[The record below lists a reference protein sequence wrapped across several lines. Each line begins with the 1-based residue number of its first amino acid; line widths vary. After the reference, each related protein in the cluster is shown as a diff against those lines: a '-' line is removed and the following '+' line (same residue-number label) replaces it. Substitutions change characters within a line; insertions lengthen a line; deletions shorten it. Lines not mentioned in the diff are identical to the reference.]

1 VKTALLSI
9 ALLSCQ
15 ILMGCSGGGSSN
27 AGGNQPPAVSLVSL
41 AVTTAAPSLAP
52 GATFQF
58 IATGTF
64 SDHSTEDLTA
74 QVTWSSSSTAVATI
88 SSSAG
93 TQGLVTAVG
102 PGTSTIT
109 AKSNSIT
116 GTTTLTVTNPLVSI
130 AVTPASRSIAMSTTA
145 QFTAIGT
152 FSDHST
158 KNLTL
163 QVSWGS
169 SAGAVATISNTA
181 GTSGLAKAVGAGS
194 TTISAT
200 SGNIVGTATL
210 TVTNATITSIVVT
223 PANPTIDVGTQ
234 QQFTATGNFS
244 DGTAQDISNIA
255 AWSSSVSNI
264 AVITTSSGLA
274 TGKNQGTSTITA
286 TFASVS
292 GNTTLTVSLAN
303 LVSVA
308 IKPVNPTIAQSTS
321 LSLAVTG
328 TFTDG
333 STRTLTAQVSSWT
346 SSVPAVA
353 TMSGNRA
360 NGLTPGQTT
369 ITANIGSVSGSTT
382 LTVTNATLVSLAV
395 APSGASLQPAAKLT
409 FTAVGT
415 FSDASTQDLSSQV
428 VWASDNT
435 AAGTVN
441 SLGTVTGVASG
452 TANISAT
459 MLTKTGSAPLTVTS
473 ATLTSIAITGNP
485 FTAPGAVVH
494 YIATG
499 SYSDGSTQ
507 NITQAVTWSSSD
519 STVASV
525 NSNGFATGQGTGSVT
540 ITATQGS
547 VSGTTG
553 LVVTSSQL
561 VSIAVSSPN
570 PGSKLAEQTSVQLK
584 AVGTFA
590 DGTTQNLTTSATWTS
605 SDATVA
611 TVSSTTGI
619 ATGVAPGTVTVRAVF
634 GSVPAGTITLNTTNA
649 SLTSVS
655 VSPSSVGIPLG
666 NNQQFN
672 AIGSFN
678 DGTTQNLSIFAQ
690 WSSSNA
696 NVAVVSSSGLATSS
710 GVGTTTITATASQ
723 NNTAVSGTA
732 ILTVH

>member
-1 VKTALLSI
+1 
-9 ALLSCQ
+9 
-15 ILMGCSGGGSSN
+15 
-27 AGGNQPPAVSLVSL
+27 
-41 AVTTAAPSLAP
+41 
-52 GATFQF
+52 
-58 IATGTF
+58 
-64 SDHSTEDLTA
+64 
-74 QVTWSSSSTAVATI
+74 
-88 SSSAG
+88 
-93 TQGLVTAVG
+93 
-102 PGTSTIT
+102 
-109 AKSNSIT
+109 
-116 GTTTLTVTNPLVSI
+116 
-130 AVTPASRSIAMSTTA
+130 MSTTA

-158 KNLTL
+158 KSLTS
-163 QVSWGS
+163 QVSWSS

-181 GTSGLAKAVGAGS
+181 GTSGLAKAVGAGT

-244 DGTAQDISNIA
+244 DGTAQDISNIV

-264 AVITTSSGLA
+264 AVITTNSGLA

-333 STRTLTAQVSSWT
+333 STRTLTAQVSSWA

-428 VWASDNT
+428 VWTSDNT
-435 AAGTVN
+435 VAATVN
-441 SLGTVTGVASG
+441 SLGTVTGVAAG

-499 SYSDGSTQ
+499 TYSDGSTQ
-507 NITQAVTWSSSD
+507 NITQAVSWSSSD
-519 STVASV
+519 STVAIV
-525 NSNGFATGQGTGSVT
+525 NSNGFATGQGAGSAI
-540 ITATQGS
+540 ITATQGT
-547 VSGTTG
+547 VSGSTT

-634 GSVPAGTITLNTTNA
+634 GSVPAGTITLNITNA

-655 VSPSSVGIPLG
+655 VSPSSVGIALG

>member
-1 VKTALLSI
+1 
-9 ALLSCQ
+9 
-15 ILMGCSGGGSSN
+15 
-27 AGGNQPPAVSLVSL
+27 
-41 AVTTAAPSLAP
+41 
-52 GATFQF
+52 
-58 IATGTF
+58 
-64 SDHSTEDLTA
+64 
-74 QVTWSSSSTAVATI
+74 VATI

-93 TQGLVTAVG
+93 THGLVAAVG

-130 AVTPASRSIAMSTTA
+130 AVTPASRTIAMSTTA

-158 KNLTL
+158 KSLTS
-163 QVSWGS
+163 QVSWSS

-244 DGTAQDISNIA
+244 DGTAQDISNIV

-346 SSVPAVA
+346 SSAPAVA

-360 NGLTPGQTT
+360 NGLSPGQTT

-382 LTVTNATLVSLAV
+382 LIVTNATLVSLAV

-428 VWASDNT
+428 VWASSNT
-435 AAGTVN
+435 AAATVN
-441 SLGTVTGVASG
+441 NLGTVTGLAAG
-452 TANISAT
+452 TANVSAT

-499 SYSDGSTQ
+499 SYSDGSQQ

-519 STVASV
+519 STVATV

-547 VSGTTG
+547 VSGTTD

-634 GSVPAGTITLNTTNA
+634 GSVPAGTITLNITNA

-690 WSSSNA
+690 WNSSNA

-723 NNTAVSGTA
+723 SNTAVSGTA